1 MAKTSKVLLALS
13 MFIKNR
19 NLNLKRRKKM
29 DIDKILASIDHR
41 VLLNILLRTFVFAAV
56 VIITILVVRTSRKIM
71 DRNYKLKEL
80 DPTQFTFIKHFLS
93 GTIYFL
99 GILSA
104 LYTIPTFKSLVVSI
118 FAGSGVLA
126 IIIGFASQ
134 QAFSNIVSGIFI
146 AIFKPFR
153 IGDRVKLIGK
163 DTLGF
168 VEDITLRHTMIR
180 TLENR
185 RIIIP
190 NSVISN
196 EIIENSNIV
205 EDKVCNHF
213 EIGISYDSD
222 EERAMEII
230 IEEASKHPDFLD
242 NRTIQEIHSGQS
254 PVKVRIVSLGDSSVN
269 LKAWVWS
276 RDNSSGFDMKC
287 DLNRSI
293 KKRFDQEGIEIPYPH
308 RTVVMKK

>member
-1 MAKTSKVLLALS
+1 MVADTFLEIFSKE
-13 MFIKNR
+13 II
-19 NLNLKRRKKM
+19 LNL
-29 DIDKILASIDHR
+29 II
-41 VLLNILLRTFVFAAV
+41 RTLIFSAV
-56 VIITILVVRTSRKIM
+56 VILTLFFVKISRKVM
-71 DRNYKLKEL
+71 DSNHKLKEL
-80 DPTQFTFIKHFLS
+80 DPTQFTFIKHFLA
-93 GTIYFL
+93 GIIYFIGL
-99 GILSA
+99 LSA
-104 LYTIPTFKSLVVSI
+104 VYTIPSFRSLVVSI

-163 DTLGF
+163 ETFGMI
-168 VEDITLRHTMIR
+168 EDITLRHTMIR
-180 TLENR
+180 TFENK

-205 EDKVCNHF
+205 EDKVCNHL

-222 EERAMEII
+222 EDKAIQII
-230 IEEASKHPDFLD
+230 REEAMKHPSFFD
-242 NRTIQEIHSGQS
+242 NRTFEEINAGDPS
-254 PVKVRIVSLGDSSVN
+254 VNVRVVGFGDSSVN

-276 RDNSSGFDMKC
+276 RDSASGFVMKC
-287 DLNRSI
+287 DLNKSI
-293 KKRFDQEGIEIPYPH
+293 KQRFDSEGIEIPFPY
-308 RTVVMKK
+308 RTIVFKKDEEQNKNTGESEN

>member
-1 MAKTSKVLLALS
+1 MIMDTLMELFNQKAL
-13 MFIKNR
+13 
-19 NLNLKRRKKM
+19 LNL
-29 DIDKILASIDHR
+29 L
-41 VLLNILLRTFVFAAV
+41 VRTFVFLM
-56 VIITILVVRTSRKIM
+56 VIVMTILIIKLFRKIM
-71 DRNYKLKEL
+71 DSNHRLKDL

-93 GTIYFL
+93 GIVYFI

-104 LYTIPTFKSLVVSI
+104 VYTIPTFRNLVVSI
-118 FAGSGVLA
+118 FAGSGVIA

-153 IGDRVKLIGK
+153 IGDRIKLIGRE
-163 DTLGF
+163 TFGV

-180 TLENR
+180 TFENK

-196 EIIENSNIV
+196 DIIENANIV
-205 EDKVCNHF
+205 EDKVCNYI

-222 EERAMEII
+222 EDKAIEII
-230 IEEASKHPDFLD
+230 RDEAMNHEFFMD
-242 NRTIQEIHSGQS
+242 NRSFEEITAGEP
-254 PVKVRIVSLGDSSVN
+254 PVNVRVIGFGDSSVN

-276 RDNSSGFDMKC
+276 KDSLSGFKMKC
-287 DLNRSI
+287 DLNKSI
-293 KKRFDQEGIEIPYPH
+293 KQRFDREGIEIPFPY
-308 RTVVMKK
+308 RTIVFKNKEEMK

>member
-1 MAKTSKVLLALS
+1 MVADTFLEIFSKE
-13 MFIKNR
+13 II
-19 NLNLKRRKKM
+19 LNL
-29 DIDKILASIDHR
+29 II
-41 VLLNILLRTFVFAAV
+41 RTLIFSAV
-56 VIITILVVRTSRKIM
+56 VMLTLFFVKISRKVM
-71 DRNYKLKEL
+71 DSNHKLKEL
-80 DPTQFTFIKHFLS
+80 DPTQFTFIKHFLA
-93 GTIYFL
+93 GIIYFIGL
-99 GILSA
+99 LSA
-104 LYTIPTFKSLVVSI
+104 VYTIPSFRSLVVSI

-163 DTLGF
+163 ETFGMI
-168 VEDITLRHTMIR
+168 EDITLRHTMIR
-180 TLENR
+180 TFENK

-205 EDKVCNHF
+205 EDKVCNHL

-222 EERAMEII
+222 EDKAIQII
-230 IEEASKHPDFLD
+230 REEAMKHPSFFD
-242 NRTIQEIHSGQS
+242 NRTFEEINAGDPS
-254 PVKVRIVSLGDSSVN
+254 VNVRVVGFGDSSVN

-276 RDNSSGFDMKC
+276 RDSASGFVMKC
-287 DLNRSI
+287 DLNKSI
-293 KKRFDQEGIEIPYPH
+293 KQRFDSEGIEIPFPY
-308 RTVVMKK
+308 RTIVFKKDEEQNKNTGESEN

>member
-1 MAKTSKVLLALS
+1 MVADTFLEIFSKE
-13 MFIKNR
+13 II
-19 NLNLKRRKKM
+19 LNL
-29 DIDKILASIDHR
+29 II
-41 VLLNILLRTFVFAAV
+41 RTLIFSAV
-56 VIITILVVRTSRKIM
+56 VMLTLFFVKISRKVM
-71 DRNYKLKEL
+71 DSNHKLREL
-80 DPTQFTFIKHFLS
+80 DPTQFTFIKHFLA
-93 GTIYFL
+93 GIIYFIGL
-99 GILSA
+99 LSA
-104 LYTIPTFKSLVVSI
+104 VYTIPSFRSLVVSI

-163 DTLGF
+163 ETFGMI
-168 VEDITLRHTMIR
+168 EDITLRHTMIR
-180 TLENR
+180 TFENK

-205 EDKVCNHF
+205 EDKVCNHL

-222 EERAMEII
+222 EDKAIEII
-230 IEEASKHPDFLD
+230 REEAMKHPAFFD
-242 NRTIQEIHSGQS
+242 NRTFEEVNEGMP
-254 PVKVRIVSLGDSSVN
+254 PVNVRVVGFGDSSVN

-276 RDNSSGFDMKC
+276 RDSASGFVMKC
-287 DLNRSI
+287 DLNKSI
-293 KKRFDQEGIEIPYPH
+293 KQRFDREGIEIPFPY
-308 RTVVMKK
+308 RTIVFKKDEEQYKNTEESET

>member
-1 MAKTSKVLLALS
+1 MVAEAFLELFNEKIL
-13 MFIKNR
+13 
-19 NLNLKRRKKM
+19 LNLVIR
-29 DIDKILASIDHR
+29 I
-41 VLLNILLRTFVFAAV
+41 FVFSMV
-56 VIITILVVRTSRKIM
+56 VAITMLGVNLTRKIM
-71 DRNYKLKEL
+71 DSNHRLKEL
-80 DPTQFTFIKHFLS
+80 DPTQFTFIKHFLA
-93 GTIYFL
+93 GIIYFI
-99 GILSA
+99 GFMSA
-104 LYTIPTFKSLVVSI
+104 VYTIPTFRSLVVSI

-163 DTLGF
+163 ETFG
-168 VEDITLRHTMIR
+168 VIEDITLRHTMIR
-180 TLENR
+180 TFENK

-205 EDKVCNHF
+205 EDKVCNHI

-222 EERAMEII
+222 EDKAIQII
-230 IEEASKHPDFLD
+230 TEEAMKHPSFLD
-242 NRTIQEIHSGQS
+242 NRTFEEINAGEPS
-254 PVKVRIVSLGDSSVN
+254 VNVRVVGFGDSSVN

-276 RDNSSGFDMKC
+276 KDTVSGFIMKC
-287 DLNRSI
+287 DLNKSI
-293 KKRFDQEGIEIPYPH
+293 KKRFDNEGVEIPFPY
-308 RTVVMKK
+308 RTIVFKNNEDQSNNNTL

>member
-1 MAKTSKVLLALS
+1 MDINEILAL
-13 MFIKNR
+13 
-19 NLNLKRRKKM
+19 
-29 DIDKILASIDHR
+29 IDHKM
-41 VLLNILLRTFVFAAV
+41 LLNIIIRTFVFFT
-56 VIITILVVRTSRKIM
+56 VIMGTMLVVKLSKKIM
-71 DRNYKLKEL
+71 DSNHKLKDL

-93 GTIYFL
+93 GIIYFL

-104 LYTIPTFKSLVVSI
+104 VYTIPSFKSLVVSI
-118 FAGSGVLA
+118 FAGSGILA

-153 IGDRVKLIGK
+153 IGDRVKLLGK
-163 DTLGF
+163 ETFGV
-168 VEDITLRHTMIR
+168 VEDVTLRHTMIR
-180 TLENR
+180 TLENK

-222 EERAMEII
+222 EDKAMEII
-230 IEEASKHPDFLD
+230 IEEALKHPAFLD
-242 NRTIQEIHSGQS
+242 NRTLQEINEGE
-254 PVKVRIVSLGDSSVN
+254 PPIPVRIVSFGDSSVN

-276 RDNSSGFDMKC
+276 MDNSSGFKMKC
-287 DLNRSI
+287 DLNKSI
-293 KKRFDQEGIEIPYPH
+293 KKRFDQEGIEIPFPH
-308 RTVVMKK
+308 RTIVMKK

>member
-1 MAKTSKVLLALS
+1 MVIEKFLELFNEKTL
-13 MFIKNR
+13 
-19 NLNLKRRKKM
+19 LNL
-29 DIDKILASIDHR
+29 LTR
-41 VLLNILLRTFVFAAV
+41 VLVFSAV
-56 VIITILVVRTSRKIM
+56 VILTLFFVKISRKIM
-71 DRNYKLKEL
+71 DSNHKLKDL
-80 DPTQFTFIKHFLS
+80 DPTQFTFINHFLA
-93 GTIYFL
+93 GIIYFI

-104 LYTIPTFKSLVVSI
+104 VYTIPTFRSLVVSI

-163 DTLGF
+163 ETFG
-168 VEDITLRHTMIR
+168 VIEDITLRHTMIR
-180 TLENR
+180 TFENK

-196 EIIENSNIV
+196 DIIENSNIV
-205 EDKVCNHF
+205 EDKVCNHV

-222 EERAMEII
+222 EEKAIQII
-230 IEEASKHPDFLD
+230 REEAMKHPLFLD
-242 NRTIQEIHSGQS
+242 NRTFEEINAGEP
-254 PVKVRIVSLGDSSVN
+254 PVNVRIIGFGDSSVN

-276 RDNSSGFDMKC
+276 NDTGSGFIMKC
-287 DLNRSI
+287 DLNKSI
-293 KKRFDQEGIEIPYPH
+293 KQRFDREGIEIPFPY
-308 RTVVMKK
+308 RTIVFKNSEDQNKSTL

>member
-1 MAKTSKVLLALS
+1 MVAEAFLELFNEKIL
-13 MFIKNR
+13 
-19 NLNLKRRKKM
+19 LNLVIR
-29 DIDKILASIDHR
+29 I
-41 VLLNILLRTFVFAAV
+41 FVFSMV
-56 VIITILVVRTSRKIM
+56 VAITMLGVNLTRKIM
-71 DRNYKLKEL
+71 DSNHRLKEL
-80 DPTQFTFIKHFLS
+80 DPTQFTFIKHFLA
-93 GTIYFL
+93 GIIYFI
-99 GILSA
+99 GFMSA
-104 LYTIPTFKSLVVSI
+104 VYTIPTFRSLVVSI

-163 DTLGF
+163 ETFG
-168 VEDITLRHTMIR
+168 VIEDITLRHTMIR
-180 TLENR
+180 TFENK

-205 EDKVCNHF
+205 EDKVCNHI

-222 EERAMEII
+222 EDKAIQII
-230 IEEASKHPDFLD
+230 TEEAMKHPSFLD
-242 NRTIQEIHSGQS
+242 NRTFEEINSGEPS
-254 PVKVRIVSLGDSSVN
+254 VNVRVVGFGDSSVN

-276 RDNSSGFDMKC
+276 KDTVSGFIMKC
-287 DLNRSI
+287 DLNKSI
-293 KKRFDQEGIEIPYPH
+293 KKRFDNEGVEIPFPY
-308 RTVVMKK
+308 RTIVFKNNEDQSNNNTL